1 MDYREPDVMAR
12 RFVGTRRISDE
23 SGELYNREVR
33 NVGILNHGS
42 DDTTASE
49 CATGGTFR
57 ENPGGVPDGIGA
69 DGAEAVATVESQFAP
84 PIKASAKSQITGRR
98 RRLSARKASAR
109 RSLERV
115 FIVFECPHIGERG
128 GSKPKETSLVNVGSH
143 LFQSGSL
150 YGAK

>member
-1 MDYREPDVMAR
+1 MAR

-57 ENPGGVPDGIGA
+57 ENPGGVPDPESA
-69 DGAEAVATVESQFAP
+69 NRAESVATVKSQFAP
-84 PIKASAKSQITGRR
+84 PIKASARIQITGRR
-98 RRLSARKASAR
+98 RR
-109 RSLERV
+109 
-115 FIVFECPHIGERG
+115 
-128 GSKPKETSLVNVGSH
+128 
-143 LFQSGSL
+143 
-150 YGAK
+150 

>member
-1 MDYREPDVMAR
+1 MDHGKTNVMAS

-42 DDTTASE
+42 DETPSTESPA
-49 CATGGTFR
+49 GGAAGEHF
-57 ENPGGVPDGIGA
+57 GGIA
-69 DGAEAVATVESQFAP
+69 NTERTHGAESGAAVEVQFAP
-84 PIKASAKSQITGRR
+84 PIKASARSQITGIR

-115 FIVFECPHIGERG
+115 FMV
-128 GSKPKETSLVNVGSH
+128 
-143 LFQSGSL
+143 
-150 YGAK
+150 